1 MSEPQDTNLKGCNFD
16 STTAKAIAGKK
27 IIAMVTD
34 KTGAKILAIAGQ
46 QSLSF
51 NMKADTSEVSTK
63 DDSTG
68 GWSVKFHA
76 GKSWDASIDGLY
88 SYDDEAAKLVAKA
101 IEGDEYV
108 CLKICEVKKSGST
121 TTYKPL
127 RMGLAVV
134 TSDNFEAPSD
144 DNTTYSMEFEG
155 SGKPW
160 LIETA
165 TPEEVTAATIT
176 VEG

>member
-1 MSEPQDTNLKGCNFD
+1 MAEPRDTNLKGCSYD

-34 KTGAKILAIAGQ
+34 KTGAKVLAIAGQ
-46 QSLSF
+46 QSLDF
-51 NMKADTSEVSTK
+51 NMKSSTSEVSTK

-68 GWSVKFHA
+68 GWAMKFHA
-76 GKSWDASIDGLY
+76 GKSWDASIEGLY
-88 SYDDEAAKLVAKA
+88 SPDDEAAKMVAKA
-101 IEGDEYV
+101 LAGDEYL
-108 CLKICEVKKSGST
+108 CLKICEVTRAGSKT
-121 TTYKPL
+121 KYKPI

-134 TSDNFEAPSD
+134 TSDNFKAPSD
-144 DNTTYSMEFEG
+144 DNVTYSMEFEG

-165 TPEEVTAATIT
+165 TEEEITAATIT